1 MSLGSRDVRHSSR
14 AYHSAT
20 LSGARKERS
29 GQMSDALVLALL
41 VVGGLAFFFA
51 AMTRF
56 MGGLEE

>member
-1 MSLGSRDVRHSSR
+1 MSVDRATFGTRPARTTRPPLVVRE
-14 AYHSAT
+14 
-20 LSGARKERS
+20 KERS